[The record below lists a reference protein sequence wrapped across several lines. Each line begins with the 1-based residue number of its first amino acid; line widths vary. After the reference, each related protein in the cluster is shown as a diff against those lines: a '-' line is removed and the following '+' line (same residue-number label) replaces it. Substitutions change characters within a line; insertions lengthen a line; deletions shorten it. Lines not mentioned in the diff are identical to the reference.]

1 MRDHKHDKSIEILIF
16 YSFIAFISECSS
28 FVPLYRS
35 SAEEAI
41 QRMQG
46 AVVGQQIVRVSWGR
60 SPTAKQVKIIL

>member
-1 MRDHKHDKSIEILIF
+1 MRDLEYDKSVEILILWL
-16 YSFIAFISECSS
+16 FISECSS
-28 FVPLYRS
+28 FFPSYSLYRP